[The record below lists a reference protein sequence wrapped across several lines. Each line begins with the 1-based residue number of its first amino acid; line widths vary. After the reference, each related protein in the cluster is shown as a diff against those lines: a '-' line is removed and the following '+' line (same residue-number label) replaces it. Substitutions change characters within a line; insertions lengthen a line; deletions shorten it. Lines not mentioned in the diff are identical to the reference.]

1 MNAKP
6 KNSIL
11 GLCIF
16 SVWGAKTH
24 QTLKKIN
31 ANSLNL
37 SQIGS

>member
-1 MNAKP
+1 MNAGP

-11 GLCIF
+11 GLRIF
-16 SVWGAKTH
+16 SYIAP

-31 ANSLNL
+31 AYSLNL